1 MKIRLTNTN
10 TTHEPII
17 GIWTTKIQDG
27 GDRELVKSP
36 YLAEK
41 SSDFDEIWNT
51 TAHLELDDSQRTKYE
66 HF

>member
-1 MKIRLTNTN
+1 MVSKVRWLFANSRPY
-10 TTHEPII
+10 TT
-17 GIWTTKIQDG
+17 G

-51 TAHLELDDSQRTKYE
+51 TAHLELDDSQRTKY
-66 HF
+66 F